1 MTIDYSHS
9 EPTQRRGSPLLLVL
23 AWAVVGIPALW
34 GVAMTARTAMQLFH
48 SPPAHSSGP
57 STAGAS
63 TGK

>member
-1 MTIDYSHS
+1 MTIDYSQTHA
-9 EPTQRRGSPLLLVL
+9 PQRRGSPLLVAL

-48 SPPAHSSGP
+48 SPPVHSSGP
-57 STAGAS
+57 SAAGVS